1 MGPIVGAASVS
12 ALGSLAASGL
22 NAFSQREQRSYDYQQ
37 WLKMAEY
44 NKPSNQVRRLRE
56 AGINPALALQNIGTG
71 NVDSHAGGQSPVDF
85 SPVADGANSV
95 GSMMSQQD
103 LISAQAREHNANA
116 SIQEFN
122 ASAQQTRLTMELQTQ
137 LLGLQEQ
144 RTRIASSA
152 VESDYKRKLI
162 SQIDSQIENLKLDT
176 LFNRETLNDRKRAVQ
191 LQNREINSR
200 ISLQNAQTAY
210 QGLLAK
216 YYPQLSQQQID
227 LMGSQIKVMQETAK
241 NLVIDGSIKTF
252 DALNAYYESEMK
264 EIAKNELQHK
274 VGVRDTNLLSRFLYD
289 TGQYV
294 GDILGAPFVG
304 ILKK

>member
-241 NLVIDGSIKTF
+241 NLVIDGTIKTF
-252 DALNAYYESEMK
+252 DALNGYYESEMK
-264 EIAKNELQHK
+264 KIAKDELQHK